1 MQEKKKQHYKWL
13 RLLSW
18 AKPYVGLLFLGFLCI
33 FVEVFFNIGIAVVQ
47 EKFIGAM
54 EIRNQPYLYWLV
66 KVTGLSALVLMLLLL
81 LGYFTRVIASFFMDR
96 DLALDFLGKI
106 SYIPF
111 SEAEKMHSG
120 DLLNHLTRD
129 VTQVGNLISFQSM
142 NLISNLLLAAVAFIY
157 MGDVDLKVS
166 LLVILSGPIIFFLTR
181 FFDKNIYRIT
191 KEINEKS
198 GQVRVIV
205 QETLQ
210 NASLVK
216 AYNLQNRVL
225 AKFDVVRGQ
234 IRNELIKSS
243 IYHGML
249 SLSTELLTSMIMLF
263 AGTAICLLAVDGYLS
278 VGVLMSFILLIGRVQ
293 WPFIGFSKTWGAMQE
308 GLAASDRV
316 FAILDKPDEKKEA
329 EISVTVPQVK
339 KDQLVLS
346 INDLSFGHDED
357 KLLFKGL
364 NLKLYQGETVAIVGP
379 SGSGKTTLARLC
391 LGLYEPLQGSIEYL
405 GHDMKEEGA
414 ALRKYMAYVPQ
425 NTYLFSGTVK
435 ENIALGKDEV
445 REEEIKEA
453 AIAANAE
460 EFIEKLPEG
469 WETNIG
475 EQGSQLSGGQR
486 QRIALARAF
495 LRDAPLVVL
504 DEATSALDYESEHL
518 VMLAI
523 AQLCTGRTALIIAH
537 RLSTIKNADRILVL
551 NEGRIVEEGTHQS
564 LLRQN
569 GLYAKLYSAQEEA
582 V

>member
-1 MQEKKKQHYKWL
+1 MQEKMKQHYKWL

-81 LGYFTRVIASFFMDR
+81 LGYFTRLIASFFMER

-234 IRNELIKSS
+234 IRNDLIKSS

-329 EISVTVPQVK
+329 EIAVTVPQVK

-414 ALRKYMAYVPQ
+414 ALRKHMAYVPQ

-445 REEEIKEA
+445 REEDIKVA
-453 AIAANAE
+453 AKAANAE
-460 EFIEKLPEG
+460 EFVEKLPEG

-518 VMLAI
+518 VKLAI
-523 AQLCTGRTALIIAH
+523 AKLCTGRTALIIAH

-564 LLRQN
+564 LLSQN